1 MKKYGQAAVIQM
13 VVEKLPDIAKAVSEP
28 LSKVDSITM
37 YGEGNGSKMI
47 GDIMTSMDQISTGL
61 GINVPDLIKSTLT
74 GRAAGDAIANKVTEA
89 KVRSAERP
97 ATPRRFDNDLRNSEG
112 KAGSQVSDEGR

>member
-28 LSKVDSITM
+28 LSKVNSITM

-74 GRAAGDAIANKVTEA
+74 GRAAGDAIADKVTEA
-89 KVRSAERP
+89 KARSAERP
-97 ATPRRFDNDLRNSEG
+97 ATPRRFDNDTRTSGN
-112 KAGSQVSDEGR
+112 QVSDEGR